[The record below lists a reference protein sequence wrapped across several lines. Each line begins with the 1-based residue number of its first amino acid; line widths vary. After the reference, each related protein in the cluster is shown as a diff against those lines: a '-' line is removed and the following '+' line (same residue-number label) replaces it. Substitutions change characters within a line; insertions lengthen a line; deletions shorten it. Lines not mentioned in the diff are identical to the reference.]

1 MDDEAQAAKD
11 AIDASTTNADVATE
25 QGKGETAINAVNPV
39 ADAKPKAKAEV
50 DKVADAKKAAIEAD
64 NTLTRE
70 EKDVAIKQVD
80 DAAQAAKD
88 AIDAATTN
96 ADVATEQGKGETAIN
111 AVNPVA
117 DAKPKA
123 KAEVDKAAD
132 AKKAAI
138 EADNTLTREEKDA
151 AIKQVDD
158 AAQAAKDA
166 IDSATNNADVATEQG
181 KGETAINAVNPVA
194 DAKPKAK
201 AEVDK
206 AADAKKAA
214 IEADN
219 TLTREEKDAAIKAVN
234 DAAQAAKD
242 AIDAATTNADVATE
256 QGKGE
261 TAINAVNPV
270 ADAKPKAKA
279 EVDKAADA
287 KKAAI
292 DADNTLTREEKDA
305 AIKQVDDAAQAAK
318 DAIDAATTNADV
330 ATEQGKGEIAIA
342 AINPRADK
350 KTTAKAAIDAALK
363 AKSDAIDARTDLTQ
377 EEKDAAKAKLA
388 EDASKAKDAIDAA
401 TTNAEVDAASKLGN
415 DSIDG
420 FNPSADKKTTAK
432 AAIDAALK
440 AKSDA
445 IDARTDLT
453 QEEKDAAKAKLAEAA
468 SKAKDAID
476 AATTNAE
483 VDAATKLGLDGMN
496 DFNPSSD
503 TKSDAKA
510 AIDAA
515 AKAKIDALKARTD
528 LNDAD
533 KAKAIAEVE
542 ELAQKAKDAIDQATS
557 QAQVQALLDQALA
570 DIAAVNPAPSYVPCP
585 DCDAKQQGLLPATGE
600 TSNQSFF
607 SAAALAVL
615 AGLGLVASGKRKD
628 EEEPLS

>member
-1 MDDEAQAAKD
+1 MTQ
-11 AIDASTTNADVATE
+11 
-25 QGKGETAINAVNPV
+25 
-39 ADAKPKAKAEV
+39 
-50 DKVADAKKAAIEAD
+50 
-64 NTLTRE
+64 E
-70 EKDVAIKQVD
+70 EKD
-80 DAAQAAKD
+80 AAKAKLAEAASKAKD

-96 ADVATEQGKGETAIN
+96 A
-111 AVNPVA
+111 
-117 DAKPKA
+117 
-123 KAEVDKAAD
+123 EVD
-132 AKKAAI
+132 
-138 EADNTLTREEKDA
+138 
-151 AIKQVDD
+151 
-158 AAQAAKDA
+158 
-166 IDSATNNADVATEQG
+166 
-181 KGETAINAVNPVA
+181 TAS
-194 DAKPKAK
+194 K
-201 AEVDK
+201 
-206 AADAKKAA
+206 
-214 IEADN
+214 
-219 TLTREEKDAAIKAVN
+219 LGN
-234 DAAQAAKD
+234 D
-242 AIDAATTNADVATE
+242 T
-256 QGKGE
+256 
-261 TAINAVNPV
+261 
-270 ADAKPKAKA
+270 
-279 EVDKAADA
+279 
-287 KKAAI
+287 
-292 DADNTLTREEKDA
+292 
-305 AIKQVDDAAQAAK
+305 
-318 DAIDAATTNADV
+318 
-330 ATEQGKGEIAIA
+330 IA
-342 AINPRADK
+342 AINPSADK

-415 DSIDG
+415 DSIDS

-453 QEEKDAAKAKLAEAA
+453 QEEKDAAKAKLAEDA
-468 SKAKDAID
+468 SKAKDAVD
-476 AATTNAE
+476 TATTNAE

-503 TKSDAKA
+503 TKSDAKD

-557 QAQVQALLDQALA
+557 QAQVQALLEQALA

-585 DCDAKQQGLLPATGE
+585 DCDTKQQGLLPATGE

>member
-1 MDDEAQAAKD
+1 M
-11 AIDASTTNADVATE
+11 
-25 QGKGETAINAVNPV
+25 NPV

-50 DKVADAKKAAIEAD
+50 DKAADAKKAAIEAD

-70 EKDVAIKQVD
+70 EKDAAIKQVD

-158 AAQAAKDA
+158 AAQAAKDV
-166 IDSATNNADVATEQG
+166 IDAATTNADVATEQG

-279 EVDKAADA
+279 EVDTAADA

-292 DADNTLTREEKDA
+292 EADNTLTREEKDA

-318 DAIDAATTNADV
+318 DAIAAATTNADV

-388 EDASKAKDAIDAA
+388 ED
-401 TTNAEVDAASKLGN
+401 
-415 DSIDG
+415 
-420 FNPSADKKTTAK
+420 
-432 AAIDAALK
+432 
-440 AKSDA
+440 
-445 IDARTDLT
+445 
-453 QEEKDAAKAKLAEAA
+453 A

-585 DCDAKQQGLLPATGE
+585 DCDAKKQGLLPATGE
-600 TSNQSFF
+600 ASNQTFF

-615 AGLGLVASGKRKD
+615 AGLGLVATGKRKD